1 MVATLP
7 SDLALLASFAV
18 YRLIHRC
25 AEGPSP
31 SLARLSAVIRATST
45 LHSSATTLLAAYFL
59 YRCRAQWVEMASPS
73 AGGPVM
79 KSDTRPE
86 GSAYIRQEVG
96 GAAGHDGRYPDD
108 STNPLLQS
116 RSTLGNA
123 ITAIECGYLLAD
135 TISLLREAGL
145 HRRLAQPS
153 SQSTLRSLLKYAD
166 KTLLFHHVGIALAL
180 LVLQYYVHQD
190 RERGIYIIVQFL
202 LMNSSTPLLNLRWW
216 LRTYHPSSR
225 LLCLGSDFAFIAA
238 FYMARIWL
246 VGLIIRGYGKSHGY
260 ESAWKVYVE
269 GMRLPCQMG
278 TGALWVAN
286 TAWWTLLVM
295 SVVKRLPAT
304 MARSGQG
311 MRVRKD

>member
-1 MVATLP
+1 MVSTLP
-7 SDLALLASFAV
+7 SDVALLASFAV
-18 YRLIHRC
+18 YRLIHRY

-31 SLARLSAVIRATST
+31 SLARLSAVIRATSA
-45 LHSSATTLLAAYFL
+45 LHSSATTIFAAYFL
-59 YRCRAQWVEMASPS
+59 YRCRAQWLEAGSPS

-86 GSAYIRQEVG
+86 GSAYVRQKVV
-96 GAAGHDGRYPDD
+96 GAAGHGGRYPDD
-108 STNPLLQS
+108 STNPVLQS

-123 ITAIECGYLLAD
+123 ITAIECGYLLQD

-145 HRRLAQPS
+145 RRRLAQPG

-166 KTLLFHHVGIALAL
+166 RTLLFHHVGIAIAL

-202 LMNSSTPLLNLRWW
+202 LMNSSTPVLNLRWW

-238 FYMARIWL
+238 FYVARIWL
-246 VGLIIRGYGKSHGY
+246 VGWIIRGYGKSHGY

-286 TAWWTLLVM
+286 TAWWALLVI
-295 SVVKRLPAT
+295 SVVKRLLGDL
-304 MARSGQG
+304 ARVGQA
-311 MRVRKD
+311 MPIKKD

>member
-18 YRLIHRC
+18 YRLLHRY

-31 SLARLSAVIRATST
+31 SLARLSAVIRATTT
-45 LHSSATTLLAAYFL
+45 LHSSATTILAAYFL
-59 YRCRAQWVEMASPS
+59 YRCRTQWLEMGSPS
-73 AGGPVM
+73 AGGPVT
-79 KSDTRPE
+79 KSDARPE
-86 GSAYIRQEVG
+86 GSAYVRQEVA
-96 GAAGHDGRYPDD
+96 GAAGHGGRYPDD

-145 HRRLAQPS
+145 RRRLVQPG
-153 SQSTLRSLLKYAD
+153 SQTTLRSLLQHAD

-216 LRTYHPSSR
+216 LQAYHPRSR
-225 LLCLGSDFAFIAA
+225 LLCLASDFALIAA

-246 VGLIIRGYGKSHGY
+246 VGWIIRGYGKSHGY
-260 ESAWKVYVE
+260 QSAWKVYME
-269 GMRLPCQMG
+269 GMRLPCQLG

-295 SVVKRLPAT
+295 SVFKRLLED
-304 MARSGQG
+304 MSSGQA
-311 MRVRKD
+311 VHAKHK